1 MNVRNTPRRLCA
13 GCPPLMAVSAALVL
27 SAGIGLVGLVVLGGP
42 VGPAAAQV
50 PAGYY
55 DTVDL
60 GSQAACRLTLH
71 AVIDGHTRYPYTSSS
86 TDTWNILED
95 ADEDPLDGTHILDVY
110 RNRSIVK
117 YTAGNDYYNREHS
130 WPNSY
135 GFPDD
140 GDMPYTDCHHLFLCD
155 IGYNSARGNL
165 YYDDCASSC
174 TSYPTDTYNGESG
187 VNYRSAAGW
196 ETWQG
201 RKGDVARAMFYL
213 DVRYEGDAAGEPDLI
228 LTDNPALIVVTSAS
242 PAYMGLTATL
252 LQWHQDDPVDPKE
265 AYRNDMVY
273 SYQHNRNPFIDH
285 PEWVDFLF
293 GSGII
298 SGVEGQLPGA
308 QAPAARI
315 AAVAPNPFNPAT
327 VIHYTVTQAGP
338 ISLRIYDVSGRLVR
352 TLTADSLQPGA
363 HQATW
368 DGRTDTGAGAASGAY
383 FCRLQS
389 RAGTDTE
396 KVLLVK

>member
-1 MNVRNTPRRLCA
+1 MHVRN
-13 GCPPLMAVSAALVL
+13 SAFGQTLKWEYATLVL
-27 SAGIGLVGLVVLGGP
+27 LAGVVLAGLAP
-42 VGPAAAQV
+42 WAGPARAEIPV
-50 PAGYY
+50 GYY

-60 GSQAACRLTLH
+60 GSQAACRITLH

-140 GDMPYTDCHHLFLCD
+140 ADIPYTDCHHLFLCD
-155 IGYNSARGNL
+155 ISYNSARGNL

-187 VNYRSAAGW
+187 VNYRSAAAW

-213 DVRYEGDAAGEPDLI
+213 DVRYEGDAVGEPDLI

-252 LQWHQDDPVDPKE
+252 LQWHQDDPVDAKE
-265 AYRNDMVY
+265 MARNDAVY
-273 SYQHNRNPFIDH
+273 GYQHNRNPFIDH

-293 GSGII
+293 GSGVI
-298 SGVEGQLPGA
+298 SAVGDQPP
-308 QAPAARI
+308 APASSAARI
-315 AAVAPNPFNPAT
+315 AAVAPNPFNPGT
-327 VIHYTVTQAGP
+327 MISYTVVEPGQIG
-338 ISLRIYDVSGRLVR
+338 LRIYDVGGRLIR
-352 TLTADSLQPGA
+352 TLVAQSHEPGP
-363 HQATW
+363 QEVYW
-368 DGRTDTGAGAASGAY
+368 DGLTDAGARAPSGAY

-389 RAGTDTE
+389 RGGTDGR
-396 KVLLVK
+396 KLLLLK